1 MATQVLTQGRDDGVQ
16 IGVAATEKVGFFGAA
31 PVVQQAATALTTT
44 SSTVVTSVAVAV
56 NEVIAALAAL
66 GLTA

>member
-16 IGVAATEKVGFFGAA
+16 IGVSATEKVGFFGAS